1 MNNEITREYVAELE
15 DKIKV
20 INTLIAQNEAF
31 RSRIDRDSKVIESYA
46 NDISE
51 HEKIQ
56 ESLQNENTKLRQV
69 IAQMKESCDLA
80 DRKAANM
87 QKMTQTTIAP
97 QKNTIDQLLSH
108 YSKNTLELL
117 DTRAQL
123 RSTKAQLADTQAQLA
138 DTQAQLARESE
149 LLDYVIDRTEK
160 LEITA
165 PAPTYRYKIV
175 CAGTYN
181 CTATIEYDGNIY
193 HPERYEDMNIYKDGS
208 GFYRTLYYT
217 INAPIDITKCV
228 IEAYD
233 QLGRYNTVPITVV
246 QIE

>member
-46 NDISE
+46 NDVSE

-123 RSTKAQLADTQAQLA
+123 RSTKAQLA

-228 IEAYD
+228 IKAYD